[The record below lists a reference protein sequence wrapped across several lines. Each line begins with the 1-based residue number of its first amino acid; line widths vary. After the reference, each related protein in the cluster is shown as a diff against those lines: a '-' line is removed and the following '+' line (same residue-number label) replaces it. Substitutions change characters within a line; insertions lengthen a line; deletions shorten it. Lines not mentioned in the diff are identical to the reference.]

1 MKVFVPGHRGLVGS
15 AVLRRKPVNVQVV
28 TRERSELDLTD
39 YKSMFNFFQNE
50 EFDAFIL
57 CAARVGGIG
66 ANSRDQRAF
75 LTENLNI
82 QNAVISAAADSGIAN
97 GIFLGSACIYP
108 KITEQPIPEVALL
121 TGLLEP
127 SNEGYALAKIA
138 GLRLIKAIS
147 DEVGLNYKSLMPTNL
162 YGPGDNFNVFS
173 SHVAAA
179 LMRKFHEAKIGGAST
194 VSVWGTGTPRRE
206 FMHVDDMADACW
218 FMLPEGSRG
227 EIFNVG
233 TGMDMTISN
242 YAELMS
248 KVVGFEGGIKYE
260 SEKLDGTPKRLLD
273 VSKIQSKGWKHRI
286 EIESGLKSTYSW
298 FQDAYAKGSIRGF

>member
-1 MKVFVPGHRGLVGS
+1 
-15 AVLRRKPVNVQVV
+15 
-28 TRERSELDLTD
+28 
-39 YKSMFNFFQNE
+39 MFQFFQE
-50 EFDAFIL
+50 EKFDGFVL

-66 ANSRDQRAF
+66 ANSKHQRAF
-75 LTENLNI
+75 LTENLDI
-82 QNAVISAAADSGIAN
+82 QNSVISAAADAGIVN

-108 KITEQPIPEVALL
+108 KITEQPIPESALL

-162 YGPGDNFNVFS
+162 YGPGDNYDVFS

-179 LMRKFHEAKIGGAST
+179 LMRKFHEAKLRRSSF
-194 VSVWGTGTPRRE
+194 VSVWGSGTPRRE

-218 FMLPEGSRG
+218 YMLPAGGRG

-233 TGMDMTISN
+233 TGKDMTINS
-242 YAELMS
+242 YAELIS
-248 KVVGFEGGIKYE
+248 QVVGFEGVIRYE
-260 SEKLDGTPKRLLD
+260 IEKPDGTPKRLLD
-273 VSKIQSKGWKHRI
+273 VSKIHSRGWKHKI
-286 EIESGLKSTYSW
+286 EIEHGLKSTYSW
-298 FQDAYAKGSIRGF
+298 FDDAYSRGSIRGF

>member
-15 AVLRRKPVNVQVV
+15 AVLRRKPTEIQVV

-39 YKSMFNFFQNE
+39 YKAMLQFFNE
-50 EFDAFIL
+50 EKFDGFVL

-66 ANSRDQRAF
+66 ANSKHQRAF
-75 LTENLNI
+75 LTENLSI
-82 QNAVISAAADSGIAN
+82 QNSVISAAADAGITN

-108 KITEQPIPEVALL
+108 KITEQPIPETALL

-147 DEVGLNYKSLMPTNL
+147 DEIGLNYKSLMPTNL
-162 YGPGDNFNVFS
+162 YGPGDNFDVFS

-179 LMRKFHEAKIGGAST
+179 LMRKFHEAKLRGSST
-194 VSVWGTGTPRRE
+194 VSVWGSGTPRRE

-218 FMLPEGSRG
+218 YMLPAEGGG

-233 TGMDMTISN
+233 TGVDMTISE
-242 YAELMS
+242 YAGLIS
-248 KVVGFEGGIKYE
+248 KVVGFQGVIEYE
-260 SEKLDGTPKRLLD
+260 TEKLDGTPKRLLD
-273 VSKIQSKGWKHRI
+273 VSKIHSKGWKHKI
-286 EIESGLKSTYSW
+286 EIEWGLSRTYSW
-298 FQDAYAKGSIRGF
+298 FEKAYSMGAIRGF